1 MATLRAFSRNIP
13 YLRQQF
19 SALLGNTSPSVKFIC
34 VVVVIGY
41 ILSFSEDVINVLS
54 VTPGYLLPP
63 SFQLWSTFTF
73 WFLEIHLWEVIIDVI
88 TETSYLFDIHVHGL
102 AGYLAAVSVAV
113 KQILPDHLLIKTPLG
128 KLTNRSLPLLILI
141 LAIIFWAVGAL
152 EGTYP
157 CMWGSGTL
165 LSWIYLRFWQRH
177 SNGSRGDMA
186 DNFSFDNFFPTVL
199 QPVIRGILSP
209 IHRCFV
215 RLGLCS
221 PSQRRV
227 HLALSPRGV
236 TITMPGVE
244 PQDMERR
251 RQIALKALSERL
263 SKTSEQTRQKNLS
276 TKVNIDAVRKMQS
289 SHVIPQFPTEPEAIT
304 SPAEATLVDIGTE
317 APPTAKTS

>member
-1 MATLRAFSRNIP
+1 MMKFFMLTNIGVAFLTTFY
-13 YLRQQF
+13 YLM
-19 SALLGNTSPSVKFIC
+19 I
-34 VVVVIGY
+34 
-41 ILSFSEDVINVLS
+41 
-54 VTPGYLLPP
+54 
-63 SFQLWSTFTF
+63 FT
-73 WFLEIHLWEVIIDVI
+73 W
-88 TETSYLFDIHVHGL
+88 TQETSYLFDIHVHGL

-113 KQILPDHLLIKTPLG
+113 KQIIPDHLLIKTPLG

-199 QPVIRGILSP
+199 QPVVRGIISP
-209 IHRCFV
+209 VHRCCV
-215 RLGLCS
+215 RVGICS

-276 TKVNIDAVRKMQS
+276 TKVNIDSVRKMQS
-289 SHVIPQFPTEPEAIT
+289 SHVIPSFPAEPEA
-304 SPAEATLVDIGTE
+304 SPAPAEATLIDIGAE
-317 APPTAKTS
+317 APPTTKTS